1 MITTLLLVIIYL
13 AFISLGLPDAILGV
27 AWPSMR
33 LDLGMDLDAAG
44 LIALVT
50 TIGTIASSLLSG
62 HIIQRF
68 GTGKVTFL
76 SGAMTSIALLGIA
89 FSPSYLWVVL
99 LAVPL
104 GFGAGSVDTA
114 LNNYVALHFKAH
126 HMNWL
131 HSFWGVGATL
141 GPVIMGQA
149 FLREGSWRTG
159 YLSIGSIQMLL
170 AAVLLLSLPLWKRHH
185 AHVLSNSAGTDTVTK
200 EEHTSE
206 GSSSEL
212 KSQGNGS
219 KEQSHFFNRIRIKG
233 VPFALLTFL
242 FYCAA
247 EISVGLW
254 GSSYLVTIKSLSV
267 KAAASWIALYYSGIT
282 VGRVLSG
289 FISFK
294 VTNNQMIHGGALLS
308 ILGALA
314 LLLPLPNGI
323 LKLAFVFIGMGFAP
337 IFPSMIH
344 ETPVR
349 FGKENSQ
356 FIIGYQMAS
365 AYIGIGFLPP
375 LMGIVAHQTSMTI
388 FPPFL
393 LICILL
399 MAFSAHRVMALHA
412 NN

>member
-1 MITTLLLVIIYL
+1 MITTLLLIIIYL

-33 LDLGMDLDAAG
+33 LDLGMTLDAAG
-44 LIALVT
+44 GIALVT
-50 TIGTIASSLLSG
+50 TTGTIASSLLSG
-62 HIIQRF
+62 HIIERL
-68 GTGKVTFL
+68 GTGKVTFM
-76 SGAMTSIALLGIA
+76 SGAMTSLALLGMA
-89 FSPSYLWVVL
+89 YAPSYIWVVL
-99 LAVPL
+99 LAIPL

-131 HSFWGVGATL
+131 HSFWGLGATL
-141 GPVIMGQA
+141 GPIIMGQA
-149 FLREGSWRTG
+149 FLRADSWRTG
-159 YLSIGSIQMLL
+159 YFSIGSIQLFL
-170 AAVLLLSLPLWKRHH
+170 ALVLLLSLPLWNRHH
-185 AHVLSNSAGTDTVTK
+185 RLVTVNTPNTNTLPVDGDTSVHSHENNSLFKRV
-200 EEHTSE
+200 
-206 GSSSEL
+206 
-212 KSQGNGS
+212 
-219 KEQSHFFNRIRIKG
+219 RIKG

-254 GSSYLVTIKSLSV
+254 GSSYLVTIKAISV
-267 KAAASWIALYYSGIT
+267 NSAASWIALYYGGIT
-282 VGRVLSG
+282 GGRIISG

-294 VTNNQMIHGGALLS
+294 LTNNQMIHGGALLS
-308 ILGALA
+308 TLGAAA
-314 LLLPLPNGI
+314 LLLPLPHGL

-356 FIIGYQMAS
+356 YIIGYQMAS

-375 LMGIVAHQTSMTI
+375 LMGVAARQTSMAI

-393 LICILL
+393 LICIVL
-399 MAFSAHRVMALHA
+399 MAFSAHQVMKLHPQSKI
-412 NN
+412 